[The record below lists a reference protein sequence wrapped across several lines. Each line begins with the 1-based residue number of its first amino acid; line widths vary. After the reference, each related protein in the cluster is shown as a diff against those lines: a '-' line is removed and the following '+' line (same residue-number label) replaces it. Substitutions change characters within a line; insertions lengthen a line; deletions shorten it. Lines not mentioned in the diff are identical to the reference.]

1 MGIVNRIVAA
11 MVSRMTKEEK
21 QRLIGE
27 MSERF
32 LTGMTVEDK
41 QKILGDIMAK
51 FLDGMTTEDKKKL
64 MSGITPRLMEG
75 FDMTVVMPQ
84 MLLAM
89 AGLAQRQEGMP
100 GAMPMMVNITGRARK
115 SPPEQDS
122 GGQVADGSADAAGP
136 ESQSRSGP
144 EEPEEVGND
153 RDRK

>member
-1 MGIVNRIVAA
+1 MGIVNRIVAT

-27 MSERF
+27 MSDRF
-32 LTGMTVEDK
+32 LAEMTVEDK
-41 QKILGDIMAK
+41 QKILDDIMAK
-51 FLDGMTTEDKKKL
+51 FLDGMTIEDKKKL

-89 AGLAQRQEGMP
+89 AGLAQQPEGMS
-100 GAMPMMVNITGRARK
+100 GAMPMMVNVTGKAGK
-115 SPPEQDS
+115 SPPEPDS
-122 GGQVADGSADAAGP
+122 GGEVAEGP
-136 ESQSRSGP
+136 EAQSRNGP